1 MILNQID
8 EKILHL
14 AEQSEQDLKTV
25 YEKLDRTCLVNSDRI
40 LSAFIANQVSYTDFA
55 DINGYGNYDSGRDK
69 LEKIFAEV
77 LGTEDA
83 LVRPHIMSGTNAR

>member
-14 AEQSEQDLKTV
+14 AEQSEQDLKSV

-40 LSAFIANQVSYTDFA
+40 LSAFTAYHERHKRSLSDLF
-55 DINGYGNYDSGRDK
+55 R
-69 LEKIFAEV
+69 FAETRRHDDFPDRNP
-77 LGTEDA
+77 L
-83 LVRPHIMSGTNAR
+83 